1 MQVTVENLEKQLK
14 EGKLNSIYL
23 LYGEETFLL
32 ESCLKKIKSNFGSMV
47 SGINYIKIDANNIN
61 SLISDIETPAF
72 GYEKKLIIVRD
83 SRNIQKRW
91 KKENPGKYWN
101 SKQNKYIYWGKYWN
115 NKWNSNNSICRAR
128 NRQKRTI

>member
-1 MQVTVENLEKQLK
+1 MQVTIENLEKELK

-32 ESCLKKIKSNFGSMV
+32 ESCLKKIKTNFGELV

-61 SLISDIETPAF
+61 TLISDIATPAF

-83 SRNIQKRW
+83 SRYIQKRW
-91 KKENPGKYWN
+91 KKE
-101 SKQNKYIYWGKYWN
+101 SWGKL
-115 NKWNSNNSICRAR
+115 
-128 NRQKRTI
+128 

>member
-1 MQVTVENLEKQLK
+1 MQVTIENLEKELK

-32 ESCLKKIKSNFGSMV
+32 ESCIKKIKNNFGKII

-61 SLISDIETPAF
+61 SLLSEIETPAF

-91 KKENPGKYWN
+91 KKESRGKL
-101 SKQNKYIYWGKYWN
+101 
-115 NKWNSNNSICRAR
+115 
-128 NRQKRTI
+128 

>member
-1 MQVTVENLEKQLK
+1 MFVMQVTIENLEKELK

-32 ESCLKKIKSNFGSMV
+32 EACLKKIKVNFGELI

-61 SLISDIETPAF
+61 TLISDIETPSF

-83 SRNIQKRW
+83 SRNIQKRR
-91 KKENPGKYWN
+91 KKENTGKF
-101 SKQNKYIYWGKYWN
+101 
-115 NKWNSNNSICRAR
+115 
-128 NRQKRTI
+128 